1 MTVAPVLAAVF
12 EAQNVSRLCRWL
24 GKCCTGREKL
34 VRKAMLEGA
43 YIQHALCIVE
53 NKPPPPSG
61 AMSTTK
67 KGGGTYFREDMVHV
81 SA

>member
-1 MTVAPVLAAVF
+1 MARQVLYR
-12 EAQNVSRLCRWL
+12 Q
-24 GKCCTGREKL
+24 
-34 VRKAMLEGA
+34 RKASKEGYLLERA

-67 KGGGTYFREDMVHV
+67 KGGGGTYFREDMVHV